1 MNNSFKNWISDSDF
15 EFPKIN
21 RRKNYLIGLEVYP
34 KVRTKKLVEKMIPQE
49 GNLIEL
55 VADFKNKGGEISQV
69 EGKNFI
75 IEVYS
80 GSFSIPR
87 IYVTKR

>member
-1 MNNSFKNWISDSDF
+1 MTNNFKDWVSGF

-21 RRKNYLIGLEVYP
+21 RKKNYLIGLEVYP
-34 KVRTKKLVEKMIPQE
+34 KVRTKKLIKKIIPQE
-49 GNLIEL
+49 GNLSDL
-55 VADFKNKGGEISQV
+55 VTDFKNKGGEILQV

-80 GSFSIPR
+80 GSFSIHR
-87 IYVTKR
+87 MYVTKR

>member
-1 MNNSFKNWISDSDF
+1 MKTNFKDWVSGF
-15 EFPKIN
+15 EFPKID
-21 RRKNYLIGLEVYP
+21 RKKNYLIGLEVYP
-34 KVRTKKLVEKMIPQE
+34 KVRTKKLIKKIIPQE
-49 GNLIEL
+49 GNLSDL
-55 VADFKNKGGEISQV
+55 VTDFKNKGGEISQV

>member
-1 MNNSFKNWISDSDF
+1 MTNNFKDWVSGF

-21 RRKNYLIGLEVYP
+21 RKKNYLIGLEVYP
-34 KVRTKKLVEKMIPQE
+34 KVRTKKLIKKIIPQE
-49 GNLIEL
+49 GNLSDL
-55 VADFKNKGGEISQV
+55 VTDFKNKGGEILQV